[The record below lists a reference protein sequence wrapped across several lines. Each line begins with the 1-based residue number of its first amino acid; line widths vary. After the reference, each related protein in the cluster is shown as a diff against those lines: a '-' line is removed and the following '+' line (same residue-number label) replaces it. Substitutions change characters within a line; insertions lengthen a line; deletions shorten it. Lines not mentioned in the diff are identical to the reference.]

1 MNYCTLDNG
10 NSKAN
15 KHALNI
21 KHAVS
26 WTKKVWL
33 GLFVFLAKQNFK
45 QTNVK
50 GEKPKSERIWKV
62 CKDAA
67 IKTCSNAV
75 WVWSYWK
82 NGTGSMK
89 AWQTKMQI

>member
-15 KHALNI
+15 EYALNI

-26 WTKKVWL
+26 WTKEVWL

-50 GEKPKSERIWKV
+50 GW
-62 CKDAA
+62 
-67 IKTCSNAV
+67 
-75 WVWSYWK
+75 
-82 NGTGSMK
+82 
-89 AWQTKMQI
+89 